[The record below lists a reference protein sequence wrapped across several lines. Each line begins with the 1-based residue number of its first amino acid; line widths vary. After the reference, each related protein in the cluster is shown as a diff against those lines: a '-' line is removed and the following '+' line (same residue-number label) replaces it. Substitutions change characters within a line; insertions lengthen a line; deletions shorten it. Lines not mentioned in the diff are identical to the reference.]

1 MPHPCCYMH
10 VHQWMKCILGASG
23 FMSNRGRQ
31 NVASFLA
38 LDMGLEAWPCCD
50 RAVTDV
56 SILLHFI
63 SWIWT
68 YRAPEKC
75 YESRVDLTQSLP
87 HKQPMF
93 NAFDFQQTS
102 KSRFDSRQKHFRI
115 GAKVLIGLRVFWW
128 TMMWPRTGVPCLHDQ
143 HLNAFGCWLHYH
155 NMNGTVQWDGWT
167 SHSLLVSDVEGIGS
181 MLRGWPL
188 AE

>member
-1 MPHPCCYMH
+1 MPHPCCYMQ

-50 RAVTDV
+50 RAETDV
-56 SILLHFI
+56 TILLHFF

-93 NAFDFQQTS
+93 NAFDFQQTT
-102 KSRFDSRQKHFRI
+102 KSRFDSRQKTLQDWRQ
-115 GAKVLIGLRVFWW
+115 GADWFESFLVDYDVASNWGSLPSRSAFECIWML
-128 TMMWPRTGVPCLHDQ
+128 TPLSQ
-143 HLNAFGCWLHYH
+143 HERHSSMRWLNFPQFAC
-155 NMNGTVQWDGWT
+155 V
-167 SHSLLVSDVEGIGS
+167 
-181 MLRGWPL
+181 RC
-188 AE
+188 